1 MSLRRL
7 LQILLTGFVGQG
19 LAVLTQLLVP
29 PFFFKFYGSG
39 VEVYGEWTALSAAIG
54 YLGTLNYGVQTY
66 ASNQM
71 TILYGGGDVKGAKS
85 IQASAFRLLLLFV
98 VVFAVGGL
106 VVFVLPVAAWL
117 RLRHVGAHAAAVTLY
132 LLILQIGLNMFFSL
146 LTNSYMAVG
155 LLHRG
160 NYIGS
165 AQRFVMIVS
174 MAAAI
179 ALRSPFPVLAAVQLA
194 SYGVFLVYALFD
206 LKRVAPDLVP
216 NLREGSWAQV
226 RAILK
231 PSGHFGLI
239 SVAGFLTWQGPV
251 LLIQRVLGPG
261 AVAVFALVRVVF
273 QMSRQLLSMASTVFA
288 QDITLMVGRKDF
300 AQLRKLYDL
309 SERFVLFLIPV
320 VSIGSL
326 LLCPFLFTIWLHK
339 RSIYQPELCL
349 LMALVSAVLGL
360 KEHKTQFQSSSNKH
374 ESLSTFILIG
384 YSAMLLVA
392 IPVMHRFGISGF
404 IVTWLAWEIVQTAGV
419 VRLNT
424 QLFPDEHQ
432 FDTHLLQRFCVF
444 IVLAFAAVTVPA
456 LREASWSLPTGVAVA
471 VAISAVLA
479 VLGYFVFQLEDIR
492 KLLVGRMRRGN
503 AAA

>member
-19 LAVLTQLLVP
+19 LSVLTQLLVP

-71 TILYGGGDVKGAKS
+71 TILYGGGDVKGAKA

-98 VVFAVGGL
+98 AVFAVGGL
-106 VVFVLPVAAWL
+106 LVFVLPIASWL
-117 RLRHVGAHAAAVTLY
+117 RLRHVGAYAASITLY

-160 NYIGS
+160 NYISS
-165 AQRFVMIVS
+165 AQRLLMILG

-179 ALRSPFPVLAAVQLA
+179 ALHGSFPVLAAVQLL
-194 SYGVFLVYALFD
+194 SYIVFLVYALVD
-206 LKRVAPDLVP
+206 LRRVAPDLVP
-216 NLREGSWAQV
+216 NLREGSWTQV
-226 RAILK
+226 KAILK

-239 SVAGFLTWQGPV
+239 AVAGFLTWQGPV

-261 AVAVFALVRVVF
+261 AVAVFAVVRVVF
-273 QMSRQLLSMASTVFA
+273 QMSRQLLSMASSVFA

-320 VSIGSL
+320 ISIGSL
-326 LLCPFLFTIWLHK
+326 LMCPFLFTIWLHK
-339 RSIYQPELCL
+339 RTIYQPELCI

-360 KEHKTQFQSSSNKH
+360 KEHKTQFQSSSNEH
-374 ESLSTFILIG
+374 ETLSTFVLVG
-384 YSAMLLVA
+384 YSVMLLVSV
-392 IPVMHRFGISGF
+392 PVMHRFGITGF
-404 IVTWLAWEIVQTAGV
+404 LVTWLVWEIVQTAGV

-424 QLFPDEHQ
+424 RLFPDEHQ
-432 FDTHLLQRFCVF
+432 FDTHLLRRFCFF
-444 IVLAFAAVTVPA
+444 IAAAFAAVTVPA
-456 LREASWSLPTGVAVA
+456 LREARWALPTGVAVA

-479 VLGYFVFQLEDIR
+479 AAGYFVFQLEDIR
-492 KLLVGRMRRGN
+492 KLLVGRYRRRQ
-503 AAA
+503 AAV